1 MKRIFQFFHS
11 ATALL
16 LMAIAVMVSACSES
30 EENTPPPPPDPVV
43 PSILMAD
50 SLVSVP
56 AEGGSF
62 AVEAKV
68 ANPVEGETLSADCHT
83 TWVKDLRAEADSI
96 YFNIEPNNAE
106 EERATEI
113 ALAYKGADTL
123 KLKVVQVFS

>member
-68 ANPVEGETLSADCHT
+68 ANPVEGETLSAACHNPT
-83 TWVKDLRAEADSI
+83 QIDNYCT
-96 YFNIEPNNAE
+96 
-106 EERATEI
+106 
-113 ALAYKGADTL
+113 ALQGFFRFLQRVDG
-123 KLKVVQVFS
+123 